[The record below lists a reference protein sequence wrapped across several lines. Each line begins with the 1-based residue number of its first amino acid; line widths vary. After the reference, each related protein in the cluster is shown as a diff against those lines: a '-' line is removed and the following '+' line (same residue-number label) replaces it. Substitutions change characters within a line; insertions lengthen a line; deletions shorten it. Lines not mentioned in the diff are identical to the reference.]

1 VLYCTL
7 FAVLGRTRH
16 RLKIRERVIES
27 LSKEAAGI
35 VPVAPYDPRN
45 TGEPKDIEY
54 ILEHRITEHSEEYS
68 SSSPS

>member
-1 VLYCTL
+1 
-7 FAVLGRTRH
+7 
-16 RLKIRERVIES
+16 LKIRERVIES